1 MNRSSWL
8 AVAVVAAVCVCRPA
22 LAVPKDWHR
31 DVAPFRWIDEA
42 MPESLP
48 ELKYPAYYNDLDKA
62 KAQAFAGRY
71 KTALYTLAKVK
82 DGDAVE
88 VALIRASALAP
99 VGRRDEALKVLSDA
113 KVAADPRVQVR
124 KARILAEMDRGDE
137 AVALLKAMLE
147 KQPQTVAGRY
157 YLGEISEL
165 IGDLK
170 TAKECY
176 DWIYNEYFNK
186 WLGKALPFEDAEEVT
201 LLGKAF
207 DRWATLNGAY
217 RGNAALHNQILEVFT
232 TAYQQIDRGYWP
244 ARVAAAEYFL
254 SHNNSREAVKEL
266 LAVVGQPQQP
276 PNMQEMLRKAIEQQQ
291 GGRKTTPAVPADK
304 APPAA
309 NPNDERCH
317 LLLGL
322 IALEQWNFDEADQRI
337 ELMRKVDRQSVAADL
352 LECRSLL
359 QQRVPKQAE
368 APVQRV
374 LSRQPKN
381 LEALGLLAAVYALQV
396 NDEKSKQILA
406 QVEKLDPDNASAY
419 LDVGEALAAMRQY
432 PRAAAMYQVAIDR
445 APWWTAARN
454 GLGLLYTQSGDEDL
468 ARKVLD
474 AAYALDPFNH
484 RTTNYLILLDKL
496 EKFDKKETDNFVIMY
511 DAKMDP
517 IIPEYF
523 AEYME
528 SIHADV
534 CGLFQHEPAVKTLI
548 EVFPTHDAFSVRT
561 TGSPWIGTVGASTG
575 RVIALCAPRKGKKT
589 MGTFNWA
596 TVLRHEYTHTV
607 TLSATDNRITHWM
620 TEGLAV
626 IEERNPMRWEWVP
639 MLYNAVSKNELFD
652 MDALTWAFVRPKRP
666 QDRSLAYAQSAWV
679 CQYIIDKWGQG
690 TILKM
695 MEMLKT
701 GKGQDEVFP
710 AVLGQSTASFFADF
724 QAWTRQQVAG
734 WGYDAAT
741 SKKYEALRKEGEGQ
755 VKARKYAE
763 AVKTWQEIAKIRP
776 VDAMPHQ
783 RLAGLYLTKE
793 INQPEKAIDH
803 LLALHKVSLKDNR
816 YAKRIARLYDQM
828 GKADLAE
835 KYALESVYI
844 DPYDLDAHKLLAAAS
859 EKTGNQKSLQRQRR
873 VIPVLEA
880 WLKENRPTLS
890 DDEPVTEGGAG

>member
-1 MNRSSWL
+1 MKQSTWF
-8 AVAVVAAVCVCRPA
+8 AVVVAVLSAACA
-22 LAVPKDWHR
+22 AQAVPKDWHR
-31 DVAPFRWIDEA
+31 DIAPFRWIDDA
-42 MPESLP
+42 LPEDLP

-62 KAQAFAGRY
+62 RAQAFAGRY
-71 KTALYTLAKVK
+71 KLALYTLAKVK
-82 DGDAVE
+82 DADAVE
-88 VALIRASALAP
+88 VALIKASALAP
-99 VGRRDEALKVLSDA
+99 IGRRDEALRVLSDG
-113 KVAADPRVQVR
+113 KVAADPRVQVL
-124 KARILAEMDRGDE
+124 KARILAELDRGDE
-137 AVALLKAMLE
+137 GVALLKAMLE
-147 KQPQTVAGRY
+147 KHPQSIAGRY

-176 DWIYNEYFNK
+176 DWLYNEYFNK
-186 WLGKALPFEDAEEVT
+186 WLGKALQFEDAEEVT

-217 RGNAALHNQILEVFT
+217 RDNAPLHNQILDVFV
-232 TAYQQIDRGYWP
+232 TAYQEIDRAYWP

-276 PNMQEMLRKAIEQQQ
+276 PNMQEMLQRAIEAQK
-291 GGRKTTPAVPADK
+291 GGGAAAAPAPK

-309 NPNDERCH
+309 NPNDQRCH

-322 IALEQWNFDEADQRI
+322 IALEQWNFDEADNRI
-337 ELMRKVDRQSVAADL
+337 AAMRKVDRNSVAADL

-374 LSRQPKN
+374 LARQPRN

-396 NDEKSKQILA
+396 NDQKSKEVLA

-419 LDVGEALAAMRQY
+419 LDVAEALAAMRQY
-432 PRAAAMYQVAIDR
+432 PRAAEMYQVAIDR

-496 EKFDKKETDNFVIMY
+496 EKFDRKETDHFVIMY

-523 AEYME
+523 AEYLE

-534 CGLFQHEPAVKTLI
+534 CGLFRHEPAVKTFI

-639 MLYNAVSKNELFD
+639 MLYSAVSKNELFD

-679 CQYIIDKWGQG
+679 CQYIIEKWGQEA
-690 TILKM
+690 ILKM
-695 MEMLKT
+695 MEMFKT

-710 AVLGQSTASFFADF
+710 AVLGQGTDSFFNDF
-724 QAWTRQQVAG
+724 KAWTKKQVAG

-741 SKKYEALRKEGEGQ
+741 TKKYETLRKTGEEQ

-763 AVKTWQEIAKIRP
+763 AVKTWQEIARIRP
-776 VDAMPHQ
+776 VDALPHQ

-803 LLALHKVSLKDNR
+803 LLSLHKVSLKDNR
-816 YAKRIARLYDQM
+816 YAKRIARLYDQT

-835 KYALESVYI
+835 KYALEAVYI
-844 DPYDLDAHKLLAAAS
+844 DPYDLDAHKLLAAVN
-859 EKTGNQKSLQRQRR
+859 EKTGNKKSLERQQR

-890 DDEPVTEGGAG
+890 DDEPVTEGAAG